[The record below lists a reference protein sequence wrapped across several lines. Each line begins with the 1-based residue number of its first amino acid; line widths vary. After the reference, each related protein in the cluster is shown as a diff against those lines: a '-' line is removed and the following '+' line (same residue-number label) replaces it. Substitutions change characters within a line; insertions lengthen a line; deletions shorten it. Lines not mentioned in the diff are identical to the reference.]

1 MSDRDGGGG
10 RAQGAGREGV
20 DGRAPPGAVKV
31 GSLNE
36 YASWVFPSPLLVVP
50 QVTEFKFRTQG
61 LPVHWAPQST
71 RALPLGVPQASPADQ
86 AQCFNPAG
94 LCSAGRRRRA
104 RRNPGAYYGTNFDAR
119 ARTHTH
125 VRERARTPAYTHNTR
140 TVRAH
145 THSTQ
150 THTHTHTHAR
160 ANKHTHTHMYARAH
174 VNRHTQTSRLLSTH

>member
-1 MSDRDGGGG
+1 MDGC
-10 RAQGAGREGV
+10 
-20 DGRAPPGAVKV
+20 APPGAVKV

-36 YASWVFPSPLLVVP
+36 YASLVFPSPLLVVP

-125 VRERARTPAYTHNTR
+125 TYASEPAHPHTR
-140 TVRAH
+140 TTHVPYERTRTAH
-145 THSTQ
+145 KH
-150 THTHTHTHAR
+150 THTHTHTRAR

-174 VNRHTQTSRLLSTH
+174 VNRHTQTPRLLSTH

>member
-1 MSDRDGGGG
+1 MGERESELVGERASERSRRRGGG
-10 RAQGAGREGV
+10 AQGAGREGV
-20 DGRAPPGAVKV
+20 DGCAPPGAVKV

-36 YASWVFPSPLLVVP
+36 YASLVFPSPLLVVP

-119 ARTHTH
+119 THTYPFASEPAHPHTRTTHVPYERTRTAHKHTHTH
-125 VRERARTPAYTHNTR
+125 VRAQTNNHIHTHTC
-140 TVRAH
+140 TRAH
-145 THSTQ
+145 T
-150 THTHTHTHAR
+150 
-160 ANKHTHTHMYARAH
+160 
-174 VNRHTQTSRLLSTH
+174 

>member
-1 MSDRDGGGG
+1 MSERVSERTREWASG
-10 RAQGAGREGV
+10 RAGV

-36 YASWVFPSPLLVVP
+36 YASLVFPSPLLVVP

-61 LPVHWAPQST
+61 LPVYWAPQST

-104 RRNPGAYYGTNFDAR
+104 QRNLGAY
-119 ARTHTH
+119 
-125 VRERARTPAYTHNTR
+125 
-140 TVRAH
+140 
-145 THSTQ
+145 
-150 THTHTHTHAR
+150 
-160 ANKHTHTHMYARAH
+160 
-174 VNRHTQTSRLLSTH
+174 